1 MFLIRTLCVKYIENK
16 KFFVNELFL
25 IWTSE
30 FRYTPGTKNVPYHS
44 RSYNPKVQIFPI
56 SNE

>member
-1 MFLIRTLCVKYIENK
+1 MFLIRTVYVKYIENK
-16 KFFVNELFL
+16 EFFLNELFK
-25 IWTSE
+25 IRNSE

-56 SNE
+56 